1 MKGLVIDVEMNE
13 VAPKKPPEKI
23 HVYLGAC
30 GYKLS
35 VGKRHLTI
43 NELKWV
49 LDEVNKKMA
58 N

>member
-1 MKGLVIDVEMNE
+1 MDVEMNE

-49 LDEVNKKMA
+49 LDEVNKKIA